1 MQSMAQATADD
12 VADAFCPLH
21 DPASDAHWLDDM
33 YDYLAAA
40 DAEAEDLSGCDAVP
54 EESPSIDA
62 ENLATDAENLATE
75 AHVAPHNA
83 SMGNGHVDCLRLGI
97 WRKLEVALHQP
108 RACREVP
115 YVRFDHQRK
124 LYIASIMGVRDMV
137 KRNRQRGTQMLVIGI
152 FKSHELRQAIAARDA
167 GLAELGVELHVRK
180 GERGVWWTLCSR
192 APASK

>member
-1 MQSMAQATADD
+1 MQSTGQATADD

-21 DPASDAHWLDDM
+21 DQTLDAHWLDDM

-83 SMGNGHVDCLRLGI
+83 SIGNGHVDCLRLGI

-108 RACREVP
+108 RTCREVP

-137 KRNRQRGTQMLVIGI
+137 KRNRQRGAQMVVIGI

-167 GLAELGVELHVRK
+167 GLSALGVELHVRK
-180 GERGVWWTLCSR
+180 GERGVWWTLCRR
-192 APASK
+192 AV

>member
-1 MQSMAQATADD
+1 MQSTGQATADD

-21 DPASDAHWLDDM
+21 DQTLDAHWLDDM

-62 ENLATDAENLATE
+62 ENLATE

-108 RACREVP
+108 RTCREVP

-137 KRNRQRGTQMLVIGI
+137 KRNRQRGPQMVVIGI

-167 GLAELGVELHVRK
+167 GLAALGVELHVRK
-180 GERGVWWTLCSR
+180 GERGVWWTLGRR
-192 APASK
+192 AA

>member
-1 MQSMAQATADD
+1 MAQATADE
-12 VADAFCPLH
+12 VAEAFCPMH
-21 DPASDAHWLDDM
+21 DPTLDAHWLDDM

-40 DAEAEDLSGCDAVP
+40 DAEDLSACDAVP
-54 EESPSIDA
+54 EESPGA
-62 ENLATDAENLATE
+62 HVENLATSAENLTTS

-83 SMGNGHVDCLRLGI
+83 SIGSGHVDCLRLGI

-108 RACREVP
+108 RTCREVP

-137 KRNRQRGTQMLVIGI
+137 KRNRQRGPQMVVIGI

-180 GERGVWWTLCSR
+180 GERGVWWTLGR
-192 APASK
+192 RGV